1 MSHFKAS
8 AYSRSAHPM
17 LRRNP
22 FSSGAYGY
30 SASEGY
36 PAIRLGATDAAS
48 GGAVSALVD
57 LLRSAAYADK
67 DVSGLPSYSDSN
79 RIFAGLI
86 DTEVRKFQKA
96 RGLDVDGI
104 VGPSTWKAL
113 GYAGK
118 VTTGSSTR
126 SGGSSGGGKA
136 PAGADVPPPPE
147 ESIMDKVW
155 FWPVAILVPTAAVIG
170 GILLWPSKKK
180 TASVS
185 MGAIP
190 MASNPRRRRSKR
202 GKR

>member
-1 MSHFKAS
+1 MSHFRTNTH
-8 AYSRSAHPM
+8 YMMRP
-17 LRRNP
+17 NP

-57 LLRSAAYADK
+57 LLRSVEYAGK

-79 RIFAGLI
+79 RTFAGLI

-104 VGPSTWKAL
+104 VGPATWKAL

-118 VTTGSSTR
+118 VTTGSGA
-126 SGGSSGGGKA
+126 GGAGAGGGKA
-136 PAGADVPPPPE
+136 PVSATPLPGPE

-155 FWPVAILVPTAAVIG
+155 FWPAAILVPTAAVIG

-180 TASVS
+180 PASVS

-202 GKR
+202 SKR

>member
-8 AYSRSAHPM
+8 AYSRPAHAM
-17 LRRNP
+17 LRRNTL
-22 FSSGAYGY
+22 FSYGY

-36 PAIRLGATDAAS
+36 PAIREGAADAAS
-48 GGAVSALVD
+48 GGAVTELRQRLAASDWYKDSETSTENRIAALEQPSVFGTFTAN
-57 LLRSAAYADK
+57 LTKAVKSFQRY
-67 DVSGLPSYSDSN
+67 SGLT
-79 RIFAGLI
+79 A
-86 DTEVRKFQKA
+86 
-96 RGLDVDGI
+96 DGI

-136 PAGADVPPPPE
+136 PVGADVPPPPE

-180 TASVS
+180 APAAVV
-185 MGAIP
+185 A
-190 MASNPRRRRSKR
+190 A
-202 GKR
+202 